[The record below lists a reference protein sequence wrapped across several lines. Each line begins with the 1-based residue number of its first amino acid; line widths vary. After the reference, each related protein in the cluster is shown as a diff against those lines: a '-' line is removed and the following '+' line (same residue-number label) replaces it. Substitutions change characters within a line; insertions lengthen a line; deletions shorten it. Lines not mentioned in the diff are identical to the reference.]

1 MNHSKNIFDA
11 FNSVKVLVIGDVMID
26 RYLIGNVTRIS
37 PEAPVPIIDSL
48 EEEERLGG
56 AANVALNI
64 SALGAKPILC
74 SVIGH
79 DKSGVRYLE
88 IMQENGLETA
98 GIIQSRRR
106 ITTSK
111 TRVIAGGQHLL
122 RVDREHKNDLEEID
136 ETVFLESVIKILDTQ
151 KIDVILFQDYNKG
164 VLTKKVIKE
173 VISKSHGLQIP
184 TVVDPKFKNFWNY
197 NGVTLIKPNLK
208 EIRDALNQEVLVTL
222 DSLDKACQK
231 LMERLENRISLIT
244 LSEYGIYFNEGKD
257 GKILPTKSRDIAD
270 VCGAGDTVIS
280 TTALGIAIGLGVAE
294 IAKLANLAGGQVC
307 EKVGVVQVDKK
318 RLFEEFGN

>member
-1 MNHSKNIFDA
+1 
-11 FNSVKVLVIGDVMID
+11 
-26 RYLIGNVTRIS
+26 
-37 PEAPVPIIDSL
+37 
-48 EEEERLGG
+48 
-56 AANVALNI
+56 
-64 SALGAKPILC
+64 
-74 SVIGH
+74 
-79 DKSGVRYLE
+79 
-88 IMQENGLETA
+88 MQENGLETA